1 MSSLHH
7 NMAAAKRKGLVAT
20 ISNFKGAKEDTPL
33 NLAAFSDD
41 MLKAVVSSVDKAKS
55 EFEKAVLC

>member
-1 MSSLHH
+1 M
-7 NMAAAKRKGLVAT
+7 
-20 ISNFKGAKEDTPL
+20 